1 MSTTTI
7 SRSRFESQRT
17 TAGFATDAA
26 ASAVLAFNG
35 LAEERIAAAE
45 AVKPEMREVQ
55 LKRIAANTDG
65 QYVLVDLA
73 DPVRGELVVEPHRPG
88 RRVKVTLTAGE
99 LIDSLFEGADA
110 YRDYPDDVVWRAARD
125 WAESVGARG
134 ETLRRLNVELAR
146 VLLLRAGLGAVHP
159 SQLPTGPQRREA

>member
-1 MSTTTI
+1 MTDTTL
-7 SRSRFESQRT
+7 SRSKFESHRT
-17 TAGFATDAA
+17 SAGFATDAA

-45 AVKPEMREVQ
+45 AVKPETREVQ
-55 LKRIAANTDG
+55 LKRVAVNTNG
-65 QYVLVDLA
+65 EYVLVDLA

-110 YRDYPDDVVWRAARD
+110 YRDYPDDVVWSAARD

-146 VLLLRAGLGAVHP
+146 VLVLRAGLGAVHP
-159 SQLPTGPQRREA
+159 SRLPTTPT